1 MIGNVRIWL
10 GNAIVA
16 AALLGGCEAEVR
28 EQVDGPRSLEGTAI
42 DGRFVFDAAGALVI
56 DEGAQRAFDYFLAA
70 DGELSSDELDAWV
83 AEQLREQV
91 GDGRAHEQVM
101 AAWFAYR
108 TFRAEAAAVLEDPRV
123 AAQPDVVERRLLD
136 AIDRHLGETPLG
148 ASERERIEQGF
159 ALQRAYAI
167 ADPIARTAEL
177 ARLSAGETQRFAESR
192 AGRYLAGRD
201 AIEQARLAHADAET
215 IAALRVQH
223 FDAIEPGAAARLAA
237 LDKKRSEWR
246 QRVDAYRRAREQ
258 LHQRHVGSPA
268 ELEAAIARLEA
279 DHFSAAER
287 RRVRALERTSPDS
300 E

>member
-1 MIGNVRIWL
+1 MIGNMRVWL

-28 EQVDGPRSLEGTAI
+28 ELVDAPRSLEGTAI
-42 DGRFVFDAAGALVI
+42 DGRFTFDAAGELVL
-56 DEGAQRAFDYFLAA
+56 DEGARRAFDYFLAA
-70 DGELSSDELDAWV
+70 DGELSPDELDAWV

-101 AAWFAYR
+101 AAWSAYR
-108 TFRAEAAAVLEDPRV
+108 VFRAEAAAVVEDPNV
-123 AAQPDVVERRLLD
+123 TAQPDAVERRLLD
-136 AIDRHLGETPLG
+136 AIDRHLGDAPLA

-167 ADPIARTAEL
+167 TDPSARAAEL
-177 ARLSAGETQRFAESR
+177 ARLSAGETQRFAQSR
-192 AGRYLAGRD
+192 AGRYLAGRE
-201 AIEQARLAHADAET
+201 AIERARLAHADADT
-215 IAALRVQH
+215 IAALREQH

-237 LDKKRSEWR
+237 LDEKRAAWT
-246 QRVDAYRRAREQ
+246 QRVDTYRRAREQ
-258 LHQRHVGSPA
+258 LRQRYIGSPA
-268 ELEAAIARLEA
+268 ELEAAIAKLET

-287 RRVRALERTSPDS
+287 RRVRALERITPDS